1 MEDAMPTY
9 FEPGTNPVG
18 SESEDPTGVVYSVEI
33 RDGKPYKPKAFELG
47 DDAVSRFRP
56 RRKKTDEEK
65 PSDKVDKVHPLLREW
80 LATRDPDERHELV
93 VVARENM
100 QIPRFPEPAGDE
112 PRTSRVNQRVLKRA
126 AALVEE
132 ISAKRREGQNEL
144 IRLTEELDGKLVEQ
158 FWLVNAVL
166 AEMPLWAV
174 EKLEATDEIL
184 SIEPRYS
191 EEKPPQ
197 DEPSVARGHISSDPY
212 FGFKGTFV
220 GLLDTGVRATHT
232 LFNDPDHLDFLLDT
246 VNGGANGNGPGADPD
261 DTDWDHGTSSAGIIT
276 GNDTLGDDFRG
287 VTDSTLDSIK
297 IYTAAGLDTAATVR
311 GFQRAVAILDRV
323 IVGEIQANQGNNG
336 SISQAADAAFDAG
349 AAVIAANGNFGPN
362 ASTVRSPGN
371 AHRAIGVGNLD
382 VQTLDQVN
390 SQGRGPTSDGR
401 IKPDIQAPTNT
412 RTASNASDTALQVF
426 SGTSGA
432 TPYAAGAAT
441 LLRNFLRTTFGTT
454 DPGQVYA
461 QMILSGRERTFTNTR
476 GTGLLRMPT
485 NGFAFVGNVNI
496 GHGQNIDIPI
506 PVGSGIRA
514 IEAALWWPE
523 HVVRFTSNFPF
534 FAIEGHNDVDLRI
547 ISPAGATRAS
557 SLSVNSVFERAGVS
571 GSPLAQGTWRL
582 RISGFSV
589 PHTPQR
595 VYWTAVTLR

>member
-1 MEDAMPTY
+1 MPTY
-9 FEPGTNPVG
+9 FEPETDPVG
-18 SESEDPTGVVYSVEI
+18 REAEDPTGVVYSVEI
-33 RDGKPYKPKAFELG
+33 RDGKTLKAQAYELG
-47 DDAVSRFRP
+47 DDAVSRARLQ
-56 RRKKTDEEK
+56 RKKVDEKE
-65 PSDKVDKVHPLLREW
+65 PQDKVDKVHPLLREW
-80 LATRDPDERHELV
+80 LGTRDPNERHELV

-112 PRTSRVNQRVLKRA
+112 PRTSPMNQRLLKRA
-126 AALVEE
+126 EALIEE
-132 ISAKRREGQNEL
+132 ISAKRIEGQNDL
-144 IRLTEELDGKLVEQ
+144 VRLTEELEGKLVER

-166 AEMPLWAV
+166 ADMPLWAV
-174 EKLEATDEIL
+174 EKLEATEEIM

-191 EEKPPQ
+191 EEPPPQ
-197 DEPSVARGHISSDPY
+197 DEPSEARGHISSDPY

-232 LFNDPDHLDFLLDT
+232 LFNGPDHLDFLLDT
-246 VNGGANGNGPGADPD
+246 VNGGVNGNGPGADPD
-261 DTDWDHGTSSAGIIT
+261 DTDWNHGTSSAGIIT
-276 GNDTLGDDFRG
+276 GNDTLGADFRG
-287 VTDSTLDSIK
+287 VTDSVLDSIK

-382 VQTLDQVN
+382 VETLDQVN

-412 RTASNASDTALQVF
+412 RTASNATDNALQVF
-426 SGTSGA
+426 TGTSGA

-496 GHGQNIDIPI
+496 GQGQNIDIPI

-523 HVVRFTSNFPF
+523 HVVRFTTSFPF

-547 ISPAGATRAS
+547 ISPAGATRDS
-557 SLSVNSVFERAGVS
+557 SVSVNSVFERAGVS
-571 GSPLAQGTWRL
+571 GSPLDQGTWRL
-582 RISGFSV
+582 RITGFSV